1 MEVLNVRGISC
12 RIQAQPGWGRWK
24 RVKTPQM
31 EALHRPYSAMFRPLI
46 TVFFGVLFSAT
57 ILFLALDGS
66 RGADGDLNAGT
77 ALRMDLEQ
85 LVEGSDLVLEARVLS
100 EKPLLGSD
108 GLVYTDFEL
117 EVQRTFWGEDRPS
130 RRVRL
135 PGGALSTGRATLIP
149 GMGTLRV
156 GEEALLMLSPKGP
169 QGARVFCGLSQ
180 GCYRILTPLTGS
192 RVASREASAEA
203 LLDATTGTLVPGMQS
218 EVLEYA
224 DLIARCTAAVS
235 AKRARHATEGSTG
248 K

>member
-1 MEVLNVRGISC
+1 
-12 RIQAQPGWGRWK
+12 
-24 RVKTPQM
+24 
-31 EALHRPYSAMFRPLI
+31 MFQYLI
-46 TVFFGVLFSAT
+46 TVFFVVLLSAT
-57 ILFLALDGS
+57 TLFLALG
-66 RGADGDLNAGT
+66 GLGLAEGELTAGT

-100 EKPLLGSD
+100 QTPLLGSD

-135 PGGALSTGRATLIP
+135 PGGALSTGRATIIP

-156 GEEALLMLSPKGP
+156 GEEALLMLSPEGP

-203 LLDATTGTLVPGMQS
+203 LLDETTGTLVPGMQS

-235 AKRARHATEGSTG
+235 AKRARHTSEGGIG

>member
-1 MEVLNVRGISC
+1 
-12 RIQAQPGWGRWK
+12 
-24 RVKTPQM
+24 
-31 EALHRPYSAMFRPLI
+31 MFRHLI
-46 TVFFGVLFSAT
+46 TLIIGVLLSAT
-57 ILFLALDGS
+57 ILLFALG
-66 RGADGDLNAGT
+66 GLGIVDGDLNAGT
-77 ALRMDLEQ
+77 ALRMDMEQ

-100 EKPLLGSD
+100 QTPLLGTD

-156 GEEALLMLSPKGP
+156 GEEALLMLSPEGP
-169 QGARVFCGLSQ
+169 QGVRVFCGLSQ
-180 GCYRILTPLTGS
+180 GRYRILTPLTGS

-203 LLDATTGTLVPGMQS
+203 LLDATTGMLVPGTQS

-235 AKRARHATEGSTG
+235 AKRARHTSSEGTG
-248 K
+248 R

>member
-1 MEVLNVRGISC
+1 
-12 RIQAQPGWGRWK
+12 
-24 RVKTPQM
+24 
-31 EALHRPYSAMFRPLI
+31 MFRFLI
-46 TVFFGVLFSAT
+46 TVSCGVLLSAT
-57 ILFLALDGS
+57 TLFLALG
-66 RGADGDLNAGT
+66 GLGLAEGELTAGT

-85 LVEGSDLVLEARVLS
+85 LVEGSDLVLEVRVLS
-100 EKPLLGSD
+100 QTPLLGSD

-117 EVQRTFWGEDRPS
+117 EVQRTFWGEDLPS

-156 GEEALLMLSPKGP
+156 GEEALLMLSPEGP

-180 GCYRILTPLTGS
+180 GRYRILTPLTGS

-203 LLDATTGTLVPGMQS
+203 LLDETTGTLVPGMQS

-235 AKRARHATEGSTG
+235 AKRARHTSEGGTG

>member
-1 MEVLNVRGISC
+1 
-12 RIQAQPGWGRWK
+12 
-24 RVKTPQM
+24 
-31 EALHRPYSAMFRPLI
+31 MFRYLI
-46 TVFFGVLFSAT
+46 TVSFGVLLSAT
-57 ILFLALDGS
+57 ALVLALG
-66 RGADGDLNAGT
+66 GLGLAEGDLTAGT

-100 EKPLLGSD
+100 QTPLLGSN

-130 RRVRL
+130 RRIRL

-156 GEEALLMLSPKGP
+156 GEEALLMLSPEGP

-180 GCYRILTPLTGS
+180 GCYRILTPLTGP

-203 LLDATTGTLVPGMQS
+203 LLDETTGTLVPGMQS

-235 AKRARHATEGSTG
+235 AKRARHTSEGGTG

>member
-1 MEVLNVRGISC
+1 
-12 RIQAQPGWGRWK
+12 
-24 RVKTPQM
+24 
-31 EALHRPYSAMFRPLI
+31 MFRYLI
-46 TVFFGVLFSAT
+46 TVSLGVLLSAT
-57 ILFLALDGS
+57 TLFLALG
-66 RGADGDLNAGT
+66 GLGLAEGDLTAGT

-100 EKPLLGSD
+100 QIPLLGSD

-130 RRVRL
+130 RRIRL
-135 PGGALSTGRATLIP
+135 PGGALSTGRATIIP

-156 GEEALLMLSPKGP
+156 GEEALLMLSPEGP

-203 LLDATTGTLVPGMQS
+203 LLDETTGTLVPGMQS

-235 AKRARHATEGSTG
+235 AKRARHTSEGGTG

>member
-1 MEVLNVRGISC
+1 MEGCENAESGRF
-12 RIQAQPGWGRWK
+12 AQPPPAMYRHPITILLG
-24 RVKTPQM
+24 V
-31 EALHRPYSAMFRPLI
+31 LYSA
-46 TVFFGVLFSAT
+46 TTLFSALGGWGT
-57 ILFLALDGS
+57 EV
-66 RGADGDLNAGT
+66 GDLNAGT

-100 EKPLLGSD
+100 QTPVLGAD

-156 GEEALLMLSPKGP
+156 GEEALLMLSPEGP

-180 GCYRILTPLTGS
+180 GCYRILTPLTGP

-203 LLDATTGTLVPGMQS
+203 LLDETTGMLVPGTQS

-235 AKRARHATEGSTG
+235 AKRARHTSAEGMG
-248 K
+248 R

>member
-1 MEVLNVRGISC
+1 
-12 RIQAQPGWGRWK
+12 
-24 RVKTPQM
+24 
-31 EALHRPYSAMFRPLI
+31 MFRYLI
-46 TVFFGVLFSAT
+46 TVSLGVLLSAT
-57 ILFLALDGS
+57 ALVLALG
-66 RGADGDLNAGT
+66 GLGLAEGDLTAGT

-100 EKPLLGSD
+100 QTPLLGSN

-130 RRVRL
+130 RRIRL

-156 GEEALLMLSPKGP
+156 GEEALLMLSPEGP

-180 GCYRILTPLTGS
+180 GCYRILTPLTGP

-203 LLDATTGTLVPGMQS
+203 LLDETTGTLVPGMQS

-235 AKRARHATEGSTG
+235 AKRARHTSEGGTG

>member
-1 MEVLNVRGISC
+1 
-12 RIQAQPGWGRWK
+12 
-24 RVKTPQM
+24 
-31 EALHRPYSAMFRPLI
+31 MFRYLI
-46 TVFFGVLFSAT
+46 TVSFGVLLSAT
-57 ILFLALDGS
+57 ALVLALG
-66 RGADGDLNAGT
+66 GLGLAEGDLTAGT

-100 EKPLLGSD
+100 QTPLLGSN

-130 RRVRL
+130 RRIRL

-156 GEEALLMLSPKGP
+156 GEEALLMLSPEGP

-180 GCYRILTPLTGS
+180 GCYRILTPLTGP

-203 LLDATTGTLVPGMQS
+203 LLDETTGTLVPGMQS

-235 AKRARHATEGSTG
+235 AKRARHTTEGGTG

>member
-1 MEVLNVRGISC
+1 
-12 RIQAQPGWGRWK
+12 
-24 RVKTPQM
+24 
-31 EALHRPYSAMFRPLI
+31 MFRYLI
-46 TVFFGVLFSAT
+46 TVSFGVLLSAT
-57 ILFLALDGS
+57 ALVLALG
-66 RGADGDLNAGT
+66 GLGLAEGDLTAGT

-85 LVEGSDLVLEARVLS
+85 LVEGSDLVLEVRVLS
-100 EKPLLGSD
+100 QTPLLGSD

-117 EVQRTFWGEDRPS
+117 EVQRTFWGEDLPS

-156 GEEALLMLSPKGP
+156 GEEALLMLSPEGP

-203 LLDATTGTLVPGMQS
+203 LLDETTGTLVPGMQS

-235 AKRARHATEGSTG
+235 AKRARHTSEGGTG

>member
-1 MEVLNVRGISC
+1 MKGCENAVDGDFAEPHSTML
-12 RIQAQPGWGRWK
+12 
-24 RVKTPQM
+24 
-31 EALHRPYSAMFRPLI
+31 RPLT
-46 TVFFGVLFSAT
+46 TVFIGTLLSAT
-57 ILFLALDGS
+57 ILFLALG
-66 RGADGDLNAGT
+66 GLGLADGDLNAGT

-100 EKPLLGSD
+100 ETPLLGSD

-117 EVQRTFWGEDRPS
+117 EVKRTFWGEDRPS
-130 RRVRL
+130 RRIRL

-156 GEEALLMLSPKGP
+156 GEEALLLLSSEGP

-180 GCYRILTPLTGS
+180 GCYRILTPLSGS
-192 RVASREASAEA
+192 RVASREASADA
-203 LLDATTGTLVPGMQS
+203 LLDETTGTLVPGMQA

-224 DLIARCTAAVS
+224 DLMARCTAAVS
-235 AKRARHATEGSTG
+235 AKHARHASGWSPG

>member
-1 MEVLNVRGISC
+1 
-12 RIQAQPGWGRWK
+12 
-24 RVKTPQM
+24 
-31 EALHRPYSAMFRPLI
+31 MFRYLI
-46 TVFFGVLFSAT
+46 TVSFGVLLSAT
-57 ILFLALDGS
+57 ALVLALG
-66 RGADGDLNAGT
+66 GLGLAKGDLTAGT

-100 EKPLLGSD
+100 QTPLLGSN

-130 RRVRL
+130 RRIRL

-156 GEEALLMLSPKGP
+156 GEEALLMLSPEGP

-180 GCYRILTPLTGS
+180 GCYRILTPLTGP

-203 LLDATTGTLVPGMQS
+203 LLDETTGTLVPGMQS

-235 AKRARHATEGSTG
+235 AKRARHTTEGGTG

>member
-1 MEVLNVRGISC
+1 M
-12 RIQAQPGWGRWK
+12 
-24 RVKTPQM
+24 
-31 EALHRPYSAMFRPLI
+31 YRPLI
-46 TVFFGVLFSAT
+46 CIFLGVLIGALVLT
-57 ILFLALDGS
+57 LAFGGLGLVQS
-66 RGADGDLNAGT
+66 DLNAGT

-100 EKPLLGSD
+100 ATPVLGSD

-117 EVQRTFWGEDRPS
+117 EVHRTFWGEDRPS

-156 GEEALLMLSPKGP
+156 GEEALLMLSPEGP

-192 RVASREASAEA
+192 RVATRDASPEA
-203 LLDATTGTLVPGMQS
+203 LLDEVTGDLVPGMQS
-218 EVLEYA
+218 QVLDYA
-224 DLIARCTAAVS
+224 DLMARCTAAVS
-235 AKRARHATEGSTG
+235 AKRARHGMPNGTG
-248 K
+248 NGGAGK